1 MTVFSAEAIAEAIA
15 TRQHLHANPELKY
28 EEHATAELVASRL
41 RGLGYDVSTG
51 LAETGVVAI
60 LDTGRPGPTIA
71 FRADMDALPIIE
83 ETGLPYASRNP
94 GKMHACGHDGHTA
107 SLLLAA
113 NGLAGLHD
121 RLSGKIRL
129 LFQPAEEG
137 GLGAARMM
145 EAGALKGVDAIY
157 GYHNRPGYP
166 LGRVFAKTGPAM
178 GGSTLYDVT
187 ISGKGGHASRPDLAV
202 DPIFVGTA
210 VVQGLQSVISR
221 RLSPLESGVVTVTQF
236 HGGNS
241 HNIIP
246 VAVKLS
252 INTRDGSPAAY
263 ELIDRELRHVVT
275 QICDAH
281 GALAT
286 VEQQMRIPP
295 VVNDADETD
304 FTVATAIATY
314 GPDKAG
320 RIDTLPTMGAED
332 FAFYLERVPGCFF
345 FVGNGEDGAYLHHP
359 LYNYRDEILPVA
371 AGMFLAIAER
381 RLASS
386 GQAVSNVSF

>member
-1 MTVFSAEAIAEAIA
+1 MNAFSNEAIQYA
-15 TRQHLHANPELKY
+15 TETRRHIHANPELKY
-28 EEHATAELVASRL
+28 EEHGTADLVANRL
-41 RGLGYDVSTG
+41 RGLGYDVVTG
-51 LAETGVVAI
+51 LAETGVVAT

-83 ETGLPYASRNP
+83 ETGLPYASKNA

-113 NGLAGLHD
+113 DGLTGMAD
-121 RLSGKIRL
+121 RLSGRIKL
-129 LFQPAEEG
+129 VFQPAEEG
-137 GLGAARMM
+137 GLGAARMI
-145 EAGALKGVDAIY
+145 EVGALEGVDAIY

-166 LGRVFAKTGPAM
+166 LGRVFAKTGPTM
-178 GGSTLYDVT
+178 GGSSLYEIS

-246 VAVKLS
+246 VSASLI

-263 ELIDRELRHVVT
+263 AVIDKELRLVVA
-275 QICDAH
+275 QICEAH
-281 GALAT
+281 NAT
-286 VEQQMRIPP
+286 ATINQLMRIPA
-295 VVNDADETD
+295 VVNNADETE
-304 FTVATAIATY
+304 FVIATAIETMGAE
-314 GPDKAG
+314 KAG

-332 FAFYLERVPGCFF
+332 FAFYLERIRGCFF

-371 AGMFLAIAER
+371 AGMFTAIAER
-381 RLASS
+381 RLTRR
-386 GQAVSNVSF
+386 

>member
-1 MTVFSAEAIAEAIA
+1 MTVFSTEAIAEAIA

-83 ETGLPYASRNP
+83 ETGLAYASRNP

-121 RLSGKIRL
+121 RLSGKIKL

-137 GLGAARMM
+137 GLGAARMI

-281 GALAT
+281 GAVAT

>member
-1 MTVFSAEAIAEAIA
+1 MNAFSIEAIKYA
-15 TRQHLHANPELKY
+15 TETRHYIHTNPELKY
-28 EEHATAELVASRL
+28 EEHGTADLVASRL
-41 RGLGYDVSTG
+41 RRLGYDVVTG
-51 LAETGVVAI
+51 LAETGVVAT

-83 ETGLPYASRNP
+83 ETGLPYASKIH

-113 NGLAGLHD
+113 EGLAESAD
-121 RLSGKIRL
+121 RFTGQLKLI
-129 LFQPAEEG
+129 FQPAEEG
-137 GLGAARMM
+137 GLGAARMI
-145 EAGALKGVDAIY
+145 EAGALTGVEAIY

-166 LGRVFAKTGPAM
+166 LGRVFAKSGPTM
-178 GGSTLYDVT
+178 GGSSLYEIS

-246 VAVKLS
+246 VNASLI

-263 ELIDRELRHVVT
+263 AVIDKELRLVVA
-275 QICDAH
+275 QICEAH
-281 GALAT
+281 NAT
-286 VEQQMRIPP
+286 AKISQQMRIPA
-295 VVNDADETD
+295 VVNNAEETE
-304 FTVATAIATY
+304 FVIATAIDTVGA
-314 GPDKAG
+314 DKAG
-320 RIDTLPTMGAED
+320 RIDMLPTMGAED
-332 FAFYLERVPGCFF
+332 FAFYLERIRGCFF

-359 LYNYRDEILPVA
+359 LYDYRDEILPVA
-371 AGMFLAIAER
+371 AGMFTAIAAR
-381 RLASS
+381 RLAPR
-386 GQAVSNVSF
+386 

>member
-1 MTVFSAEAIAEAIA
+1 MTVFSAEAVAEATS

-28 EEHATAELVASRL
+28 EEHATADLVATRL
-41 RGLGYDVSTG
+41 RDLGYEVATG
-51 LAETGVVAI
+51 LAETGVVAT

-71 FRADMDALPIIE
+71 FRADMDALPIVE

-113 NGLAGLHD
+113 RGLAGIQD
-121 RLSGKIRL
+121 RLSGQVKL

-137 GLGAARMM
+137 GLGAARMI
-145 EAGALKGVDAIY
+145 EAGALNGVDAIY

-187 ISGKGGHASRPDLAV
+187 ISGKGGHASRPDLAI

-246 VAVKLS
+246 VAAKLS
-252 INTRDGSPAAY
+252 VNTRDGSPAAY
-263 ELIDRELRHVVT
+263 ELIDRELRRVVL
-275 QICDAH
+275 QICEAH
-281 GALAT
+281 GAVAT

-295 VVNDADETD
+295 VVNNADETD
-304 FTVATAIATY
+304 FTVATAIETY
-314 GPDKAG
+314 GPDRAG

-359 LYNYRDEILPVA
+359 LYDYRDEILPVA

-381 RLASS
+381 RL
-386 GQAVSNVSF
+386 GQTVSN